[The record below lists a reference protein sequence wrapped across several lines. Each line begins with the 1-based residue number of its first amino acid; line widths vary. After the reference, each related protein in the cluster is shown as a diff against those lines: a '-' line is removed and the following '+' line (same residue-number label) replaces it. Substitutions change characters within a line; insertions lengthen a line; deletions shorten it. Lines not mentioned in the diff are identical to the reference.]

1 MRDSSS
7 RCSDSRP
14 APIEYPMCIIM
25 CMRTNI
31 DLDDDLVR
39 QAQKLTGISTKKG
52 VVHEALRVLVEVR
65 RRRDLAELEGEIRFA
80 EGYDYKARRAR

>member
-1 MRDSSS
+1 VHASTAGNER
-7 RCSDSRP
+7 
-14 APIEYPMCIIM
+14 MCILM

-39 QAQKLTGISTKKG
+39 EAQRLTGMGTKRA

-65 RRRDLAELEGEIRFA
+65 KRRKLSEIAGKIRFA
-80 EGYDYKARRAR
+80 DDYDHKAAREAS